1 MNGLPMSQILP
12 AIPHDKKEKS
22 NSWRYSVAGSRDLRI
37 DLMRGIALVMMV
49 VAHTEVM
56 SIFNIFTWER
66 FGLTTG
72 AEGFVILSGFMLGML
87 NRARLH
93 KVVLLT
99 VSWGLY
105 LRAWKI
111 YRVNIIIILSFL
123 GLAYIPFINVFE
135 VTHFTD
141 RFSGTSWS
149 LYPVTP
155 QIKETWFNIILY
167 LQIGP
172 HQTQILGLYI
182 FLLLLSPLFLAMLQK
197 GKVLWLL
204 SLSLLVYG
212 CWQRWPM
219 RVTAAEF
226 EFAFPLLAWQFIFVL
241 GMSCGWYKEELLSF
255 ARTPPGKVA
264 VTAMVLVA
272 LILGFIAQNHT
283 NPFMPPALL
292 MHTISPAD
300 FNAFYHTWAAK
311 NGLGPIRVLNDICLM
326 VTVYLL
332 LTWCWQPIYRLTG
345 WFLIPLGQ
353 RSLYTFILHVY
364 VVLVVSQFV
373 TFDLWRQEWMMNTF
387 VHAAAL
393 GALWLMAK
401 YNVGARWIPN

>member
-1 MNGLPMSQILP
+1 MSHIAPSIAQEDL
-12 AIPHDKKEKS
+12 AKS
-22 NSWRYSVAGSRDLRI
+22 TSWRYAIAGVRDLRI
-37 DLMRGIALVMMV
+37 DFMRGIALVMMV

-56 SIFNIFTWER
+56 SVFNIFSWER

-87 NRARLH
+87 NRARLQ

-111 YRVNIIIILSFL
+111 YRVNIIIIVSFIL
-123 GLAYIPFINVFE
+123 LTYIPHINLFE

-141 RFSGTSWS
+141 RFSGESWS

-182 FLLLLSPLFLAMLQK
+182 FLLLFSPLFLGMLQK
-197 GKVLWLL
+197 GNVWWLL
-204 SLSLLVYG
+204 GASLLVYG
-212 CWQRWPM
+212 LWQRWPL
-219 RVTAAEF
+219 RLTPSEF

-241 GMSCGWYKEELLSF
+241 GMASGWYKAELISF
-255 ARTPPGKVA
+255 ARTPAGKVVVVA
-264 VTAMVLVA
+264 LVIVA

-292 MHTISPAD
+292 MHVIPPDS
-300 FNAFYHTWAAK
+300 FNTFYHTWAAK
-311 NGLGPIRVLNDICLM
+311 NGLGPVRVLNDIALM
-326 VTVYLL
+326 VTVYLVLTYCWTPLNRL
-332 LTWCWQPIYRLTG
+332 LG

-353 RSLYTFILHVY
+353 HSLYTFILHVY
-364 VVLVVSQFV
+364 VVLLVSQFI
-373 TFDLWRQEWMMNTF
+373 TFDLWRHAWIENTL

-393 GALWLMAK
+393 GILWLMAK
-401 YNVGARWIPN
+401 YNVAARWIPN

>member
-1 MNGLPMSQILP
+1 MSHVAPLLAQE
-12 AIPHDKKEKS
+12 DNSKS
-22 NSWRYSVAGSRDLRI
+22 TPWRYAVAGARDLRI
-37 DLMRGIALVMMV
+37 DFMRGIALVMMV

-56 SIFNIFTWER
+56 SVFNIFSWER

-87 NRARLH
+87 NRARLQ

-111 YRVNIIIILSFL
+111 YRVNIIIIVSFIL
-123 GLAYIPFINVFE
+123 LAWVPNITLFE

-141 RFSGTSWS
+141 RFSGESWS

-182 FLLLLSPLFLAMLQK
+182 FLLLFSPLFLGMLQK
-197 GKVLWLL
+197 GKVWWLL
-204 SLSLLVYG
+204 GLSLLVYSL
-212 CWQRWPM
+212 WQRWPL
-219 RVTAAEF
+219 RLTPAEF

-241 GMSCGWYKEELLSF
+241 GMACGWYKAELLSF
-255 ARTPPGKVA
+255 ARTPAGKV
-264 VTAMVLVA
+264 VVVA
-272 LILGFIAQNHT
+272 LVMVSLVLGFVAQNHT

-292 MHTISPAD
+292 LHVIPPDT
-300 FNAFYHTWAAK
+300 FNTFYHTWAAK
-311 NGLGPIRVLNDICLM
+311 NGLGPVRVLNDIALM
-326 VTVYLL
+326 VTVYLV
-332 LTWCWQPIYRLTG
+332 LTWWWVPLNKMFG

-353 RSLYTFILHVY
+353 HSLYTFILHVY
-364 VVLVVSQFV
+364 VVLLVSQFI
-373 TFDLWRQEWMMNTF
+373 TFDLWRHAWTENTL

-393 GALWLMAK
+393 GILWLMAK
-401 YNVGARWIPN
+401 YNVAARWIPN

>member
-1 MNGLPMSQILP
+1 MSHVAPSVAQE
-12 AIPHDKKEKS
+12 DEVKS
-22 NSWRYSVAGSRDLRI
+22 TVWRYAVAGARDLRI
-37 DLMRGIALVMMV
+37 DFMRGIALVMMV

-56 SIFNIFTWER
+56 SVFNIFSWER

-87 NRARLH
+87 NRARLQ

-111 YRVNIIIILSFL
+111 YRVNIIIIVSFIL
-123 GLAYIPFINVFE
+123 LAYIPHINVFE

-141 RFSGTSWS
+141 RFSGQSWS

-182 FLLLLSPLFLAMLQK
+182 FLLLFSPLFLGMLQK
-197 GKVLWLL
+197 GKVWWLL
-204 SLSLLVYG
+204 GLSLLVYSL
-212 CWQRWPM
+212 WQRWPL
-219 RVTAAEF
+219 RLTPSEF

-241 GMSCGWYKEELLSF
+241 GMASGWYKAELLSF
-255 ARTPPGKVA
+255 ARTPPGKGV
-264 VTAMVLVA
+264 VVA
-272 LILGFIAQNHT
+272 LVMVSLVLGFVAQNHT

-292 MHTISPAD
+292 MHVIPPDS
-300 FNAFYHTWAAK
+300 FNTFYHTWAAK
-311 NGLGPIRVLNDICLM
+311 NGLGPVRVLNDIALM
-326 VTVYLL
+326 VTVYLVLTYCWTPLNRL
-332 LTWCWQPIYRLTG
+332 LG

-353 RSLYTFILHVY
+353 HSLYTFILHVY
-364 VVLVVSQFV
+364 VVLLVSQFI
-373 TFDLWRQEWMMNTF
+373 TFDLWRHAWIENTL

-393 GALWLMAK
+393 GILWLMAK
-401 YNVGARWIPN
+401 YDVGARWIPN

>member
-1 MNGLPMSQILP
+1 MSHIAPSIAQEDL
-12 AIPHDKKEKS
+12 AKS
-22 NSWRYSVAGSRDLRI
+22 TSWRYAIAGVRDLRI
-37 DLMRGIALVMMV
+37 DFMRGIALVMMV

-56 SIFNIFTWER
+56 SVFNIFSWER

-87 NRARLH
+87 NRARLQ

-111 YRVNIIIILSFL
+111 YRVNIIIIVSFIL
-123 GLAYIPFINVFE
+123 LAYIPHINIFE

-141 RFSGTSWS
+141 RFSGESWS

-182 FLLLLSPLFLAMLQK
+182 FLLLFSPLFLGMLQK
-197 GKVLWLL
+197 GNVWWLL
-204 SLSLLVYG
+204 GASLLVYG
-212 CWQRWPM
+212 LWQRWPL
-219 RVTAAEF
+219 RLTPSEF

-241 GMSCGWYKEELLSF
+241 GMASGWYKAELISF
-255 ARTPPGKVA
+255 ARTPAGKVVVVA
-264 VTAMVLVA
+264 LVIVA

-292 MHTISPAD
+292 MHVIPPDS
-300 FNAFYHTWAAK
+300 FNTFYHTWAAK
-311 NGLGPIRVLNDICLM
+311 NGLGPVRVLNDIALM
-326 VTVYLL
+326 VTVYLVLTYCWTPLNRL
-332 LTWCWQPIYRLTG
+332 LG

-353 RSLYTFILHVY
+353 HSLYTFILHVY
-364 VVLVVSQFV
+364 VVLLVSQFI
-373 TFDLWRQEWMMNTF
+373 TFDLWRHAWIENTL
-387 VHAAAL
+387 VQAAAL
-393 GALWLMAK
+393 GILWLMAK
-401 YNVGARWIPN
+401 YNVAARWIPN

>member
-1 MNGLPMSQILP
+1 MSHVAPPIAQTHIV
-12 AIPHDKKEKS
+12 KS
-22 NSWRYSVAGSRDLRI
+22 TSWRYSIAGARDLRI
-37 DLMRGIALVMMV
+37 DFMRGIALVMMV

-56 SIFNIFTWER
+56 SVFNIFSWER

-87 NRARLH
+87 NRARLQ

-111 YRVNIIIILSFL
+111 YRVNIIIIVSFIL
-123 GLAYIPFINVFE
+123 LAYIPHINLFE

-141 RFSGTSWS
+141 RFSGESWS

-182 FLLLLSPLFLAMLQK
+182 FLLLFSPLFLGMLQK
-197 GKVLWLL
+197 GNVWWLL
-204 SLSLLVYG
+204 GASLLVYG
-212 CWQRWPM
+212 LWQRWPL
-219 RVTAAEF
+219 RLTPSEF

-241 GMSCGWYKEELLSF
+241 GMASGWYKAELISF
-255 ARTPPGKVA
+255 ARTPSGKVVVVA
-264 VTAMVLVA
+264 LVIVA

-292 MHTISPAD
+292 MHVIPPDS
-300 FNAFYHTWAAK
+300 FNTFYHTWAAK
-311 NGLGPIRVLNDICLM
+311 NGLGPVRVLNDIALM
-326 VTVYLL
+326 VTVYLVLTYCWTPLNRL
-332 LTWCWQPIYRLTG
+332 LG

-353 RSLYTFILHVY
+353 HSLYTFILHVY
-364 VVLVVSQFV
+364 VVLLVSQFI
-373 TFDLWRQEWMMNTF
+373 TFDLWRHAWIENTL

-393 GALWLMAK
+393 GILWLMAK
-401 YNVGARWIPN
+401 YNVAARWIPN

>member
-1 MNGLPMSQILP
+1 MSHAAPSISQEDD
-12 AIPHDKKEKS
+12 AKS
-22 NSWRYSVAGSRDLRI
+22 MTWRYVVAGARDLRI
-37 DLMRGIALVMMV
+37 DFMRGIALVMMV

-56 SIFNIFTWER
+56 SIFNIFSWER

-87 NRARLH
+87 NRARLQ

-111 YRVNIIIILSFL
+111 YRVNIIIIVSFIL
-123 GLAYIPFINVFE
+123 LAYIPHINVFE

-141 RFSGTSWS
+141 RFSGQSWS

-182 FLLLLSPLFLAMLQK
+182 FLLLLSPLFLGMLQK
-197 GKVLWLL
+197 GKVWWLL
-204 SLSLLVYG
+204 GLSLLVYSL
-212 CWQRWPM
+212 WQRWPL
-219 RVTAAEF
+219 RLTPSEF

-241 GMSCGWYKEELLSF
+241 GMASGWYKAELLSF
-255 ARTPPGKVA
+255 ARTPPGKGV
-264 VTAMVLVA
+264 VVA
-272 LILGFIAQNHT
+272 LVMVSLVLGFVAQNHT

-292 MHTISPAD
+292 MHVIPPDS
-300 FNAFYHTWAAK
+300 FNSFYHTRAAK
-311 NGLGPIRVLNDICLM
+311 NGLGPVRVLNDIALM
-326 VTVYLL
+326 VTVYLVLTYCWTPLNRL
-332 LTWCWQPIYRLTG
+332 LG

-353 RSLYTFILHVY
+353 HSLYTFILHVY
-364 VVLVVSQFV
+364 VVLLVSQFI
-373 TFDLWRQEWMMNTF
+373 TFDLWRHAWIENTL

-393 GALWLMAK
+393 GILWLMAK
-401 YNVGARWIPN
+401 YDVGARWIPN

>member
-1 MNGLPMSQILP
+1 MSHIAPLLAQ
-12 AIPHDKKEKS
+12 ENNSKS
-22 NSWRYSVAGSRDLRI
+22 TTWRCAVAGARDLRI
-37 DLMRGIALVMMV
+37 DFMRGIALVMMV

-56 SIFNIFTWER
+56 SVFNIFSWER

-87 NRARLH
+87 NRARLQ

-111 YRVNIIIILSFL
+111 YRVNIIIIVSFIL
-123 GLAYIPFINVFE
+123 LAWVPNITLFE

-141 RFSGTSWS
+141 RFSGESWS

-182 FLLLLSPLFLAMLQK
+182 FLLLFSPLFLGMLQK
-197 GKVLWLL
+197 GKVWWLL
-204 SLSLLVYG
+204 GLSLLVYSL
-212 CWQRWPM
+212 WQRWPL
-219 RVTAAEF
+219 RLTPAEF

-241 GMSCGWYKEELLSF
+241 GMACGWYKAELLSF
-255 ARTPPGKVA
+255 ARTPAGKV
-264 VTAMVLVA
+264 VVVA
-272 LILGFIAQNHT
+272 LVMVSLVLGFVAQNHT

-292 MHTISPAD
+292 LHVIPPDT
-300 FNAFYHTWAAK
+300 FNTFYHTWAAK
-311 NGLGPIRVLNDICLM
+311 NGLGPVRVLNDIALM
-326 VTVYLL
+326 VTVYLV
-332 LTWCWQPIYRLTG
+332 LTWWWVPLNKMFG

-353 RSLYTFILHVY
+353 HSLYTFILHVY
-364 VVLVVSQFV
+364 VVLLVSQFI
-373 TFDLWRQEWMMNTF
+373 TFDLWRHAWTENTL

-393 GALWLMAK
+393 GILWLMAK
-401 YNVGARWIPN
+401 YNVAARWIPN

>member
-1 MNGLPMSQILP
+1 MSHAAPSIAQEDD
-12 AIPHDKKEKS
+12 AKS
-22 NSWRYSVAGSRDLRI
+22 ITWRYVVAGARDLRI
-37 DLMRGIALVMMV
+37 DFMRGIALVMMV

-56 SIFNIFTWER
+56 SIFNIFSWER

-87 NRARLH
+87 NRARLQ

-111 YRVNIIIILSFL
+111 YRVNIIIIVSFIL
-123 GLAYIPFINVFE
+123 LAYIPYINVFE

-141 RFSGTSWS
+141 RFSGQSWS

-182 FLLLLSPLFLAMLQK
+182 FLLLLSPLFLGMLQK
-197 GKVLWLL
+197 GKVWWLL
-204 SLSLLVYG
+204 GLSLLVYSL
-212 CWQRWPM
+212 WQRWPL
-219 RVTAAEF
+219 RLTPSEF

-241 GMSCGWYKEELLSF
+241 GMASGWYKAELLSF
-255 ARTPPGKVA
+255 ARTPPGKGV
-264 VTAMVLVA
+264 VVA
-272 LILGFIAQNHT
+272 LVMVSLVLGFVAQNHT

-292 MHTISPAD
+292 MHVIPPDS
-300 FNAFYHTWAAK
+300 FNSFYHTWAAK
-311 NGLGPIRVLNDICLM
+311 NGLGPVRVLNDIALM
-326 VTVYLL
+326 VTVYLVLTYCWTPLNRL
-332 LTWCWQPIYRLTG
+332 LG

-353 RSLYTFILHVY
+353 HSLYTFILHVY
-364 VVLVVSQFV
+364 VVLLVSQFI
-373 TFDLWRQEWMMNTF
+373 TFDLWRHAWIENTL

-393 GALWLMAK
+393 GILWLMAK
-401 YNVGARWIPN
+401 YDVGARWIPN

>member
-1 MNGLPMSQILP
+1 MSHVAPPIAQADIV
-12 AIPHDKKEKS
+12 KS
-22 NSWRYSVAGSRDLRI
+22 TSWRYAIAGARDLRI
-37 DLMRGIALVMMV
+37 DFMRGIALVMMV

-56 SIFNIFTWER
+56 SIFNIFSWER

-87 NRARLH
+87 NRARLQ

-111 YRVNIIIILSFL
+111 YRVNIIIIVSFIL
-123 GLAYIPFINVFE
+123 LAYIPHINLFE

-141 RFSGTSWS
+141 RFSGESWS

-182 FLLLLSPLFLAMLQK
+182 FLLLFSPLFLGMLQK
-197 GKVLWLL
+197 GNVWWLL
-204 SLSLLVYG
+204 GASLLVYG
-212 CWQRWPM
+212 LWQRWPL
-219 RVTAAEF
+219 RLTPSEF

-241 GMSCGWYKEELLSF
+241 GMASGWYKAELISF
-255 ARTPPGKVA
+255 ARTPAGKVVVVA
-264 VTAMVLVA
+264 LVIVA

-292 MHTISPAD
+292 MHVIPPDS
-300 FNAFYHTWAAK
+300 FNTFYHTWAAK
-311 NGLGPIRVLNDICLM
+311 NGLGPVRVLNDIALM
-326 VTVYLL
+326 VTVYLVLTYCWTPLNRL
-332 LTWCWQPIYRLTG
+332 LG

-353 RSLYTFILHVY
+353 HSLYTFILHVY
-364 VVLVVSQFV
+364 VVLLVSQFI
-373 TFDLWRQEWMMNTF
+373 TFDLWRHAWIENTL

-393 GALWLMAK
+393 GILWLMAK
-401 YNVGARWIPN
+401 YNVAARWIPN

>member
-1 MNGLPMSQILP
+1 MSHVAPSIAQED
-12 AIPHDKKEKS
+12 AAKS
-22 NSWRYSVAGSRDLRI
+22 IAWRYSVAGARDLRI
-37 DLMRGIALVMMV
+37 DFMRGIALVMMV

-56 SIFNIFTWER
+56 SVFNIFSWER

-87 NRARLH
+87 NRARLQ

-111 YRVNIIIILSFL
+111 YRVNIIVIVSFIL
-123 GLAYIPFINVFE
+123 LAYIPHINIFE

-141 RFSGTSWS
+141 RFSGQSWS

-182 FLLLLSPLFLAMLQK
+182 FLLLFSPLFLGMLQK
-197 GKVLWLL
+197 GKVWWLL
-204 SLSLLVYG
+204 GLSLLVYG
-212 CWQRWPM
+212 LWQQWPL
-219 RVTAAEF
+219 RLTPSEF

-241 GMSCGWYKEELLSF
+241 GMVSGWYKAELISF
-255 ARTPPGKVA
+255 ARTSAGKVVVVA
-264 VTAMVLVA
+264 LVMVA
-272 LILGFIAQNHT
+272 LILGFVAQNHT

-292 MHTISPAD
+292 MHLIPPDS
-300 FNAFYHTWAAK
+300 FNTFYHTWAAK
-311 NGLGPIRVLNDICLM
+311 NGLGPVRVLNDIALM
-326 VTVYLL
+326 VTVYLVLTYCWTPLNRL
-332 LTWCWQPIYRLTG
+332 LG

-353 RSLYTFILHVY
+353 HSLYTFILHVY
-364 VVLVVSQFV
+364 VVLLVSQFI
-373 TFDLWRQEWMMNTF
+373 TFDLWRHAWIENTL

-393 GALWLMAK
+393 GILWLMAK
-401 YNVGARWIPN
+401 YDVGARWIPN

>member
-1 MNGLPMSQILP
+1 MSHIAPSIAQEDL
-12 AIPHDKKEKS
+12 AKS
-22 NSWRYSVAGSRDLRI
+22 TSWRYAIAGVRDLRI
-37 DLMRGIALVMMV
+37 DFMRGIALVMMV

-56 SIFNIFTWER
+56 SVFNIFSWER

-87 NRARLH
+87 NRARLQ

-111 YRVNIIIILSFL
+111 YRVNIIIIVSFIL
-123 GLAYIPFINVFE
+123 LAYIPHINIFE

-141 RFSGTSWS
+141 RFSGESWS

-182 FLLLLSPLFLAMLQK
+182 FLLLFSPLFLGMLQK
-197 GKVLWLL
+197 GNVWWLL
-204 SLSLLVYG
+204 GASLLVYG
-212 CWQRWPM
+212 LWQRWPL
-219 RVTAAEF
+219 RLTPSEF

-241 GMSCGWYKEELLSF
+241 GMASGWYKAELISF
-255 ARTPPGKVA
+255 ARTPAGKVVVVA
-264 VTAMVLVA
+264 LVIVA

-292 MHTISPAD
+292 MHVIPPD
-300 FNAFYHTWAAK
+300 GFNTFYHTWAAK
-311 NGLGPIRVLNDICLM
+311 NGLGPVRVLNDIALM
-326 VTVYLL
+326 VTVYLV
-332 LTWCWQPIYRLTG
+332 LTYCWTPLNRMLG

-353 RSLYTFILHVY
+353 HSLYTFILHVY
-364 VVLVVSQFV
+364 VVLLVSQFI
-373 TFDLWRQEWMMNTF
+373 TFDLWRHAWIENTL

-393 GALWLMAK
+393 GILWLMAK
-401 YNVGARWIPN
+401 YNVAARWIPN

>member
-1 MNGLPMSQILP
+1 MSHIAPSIAQEDL
-12 AIPHDKKEKS
+12 AKS
-22 NSWRYSVAGSRDLRI
+22 TSWRYAIAGVRDLRI
-37 DLMRGIALVMMV
+37 DFMRGIALVMMV

-56 SIFNIFTWER
+56 SVFNIFSWER

-87 NRARLH
+87 NRARLQ

-111 YRVNIIIILSFL
+111 YRVNIIIIVSFIL
-123 GLAYIPFINVFE
+123 LAYIPHINIFE

-141 RFSGTSWS
+141 RFSGESWS

-182 FLLLLSPLFLAMLQK
+182 FLLLFSPLFLGMLQK
-197 GKVLWLL
+197 GNVWWLL
-204 SLSLLVYG
+204 GASLLVYG
-212 CWQRWPM
+212 LWQRWPL
-219 RVTAAEF
+219 RLTPSEF

-241 GMSCGWYKEELLSF
+241 GMASGWYKAELISF
-255 ARTPPGKVA
+255 ARTPAGKVVVVA
-264 VTAMVLVA
+264 LVIVA

-292 MHTISPAD
+292 MHVIPPDS
-300 FNAFYHTWAAK
+300 FNTFYHTWAAK
-311 NGLGPIRVLNDICLM
+311 NGLGPVRVLNDIALM
-326 VTVYLL
+326 VTVYLMLTYCWTPLNRL
-332 LTWCWQPIYRLTG
+332 LG

-353 RSLYTFILHVY
+353 HSLYTFILHVY
-364 VVLVVSQFV
+364 VVLLVSQFI
-373 TFDLWRQEWMMNTF
+373 TFDLWRHAWIENTL

-393 GALWLMAK
+393 GILWLMAK
-401 YNVGARWIPN
+401 YNVAARWIPN

>member
-1 MNGLPMSQILP
+1 
-12 AIPHDKKEKS
+12 
-22 NSWRYSVAGSRDLRI
+22 
-37 DLMRGIALVMMV
+37 MRGIALVMMV

-56 SIFNIFTWER
+56 SVFNIFSWER

-87 NRARLH
+87 NRTRLQ

-111 YRVNIIIILSFL
+111 YRVNIIIIVSFIL
-123 GLAYIPFINVFE
+123 LAWVPNITLFE

-141 RFSGTSWS
+141 RFSGESWS

-182 FLLLLSPLFLAMLQK
+182 FLLLFSPLFLGMLQK
-197 GKVLWLL
+197 GKVWWLL
-204 SLSLLVYG
+204 GLSLLVYSL
-212 CWQRWPM
+212 WQRWPL
-219 RVTAAEF
+219 RLTPAEF

-241 GMSCGWYKEELLSF
+241 GMACGWYKAELLSF
-255 ARTPPGKVA
+255 ARTPAGKV
-264 VTAMVLVA
+264 VVVA
-272 LILGFIAQNHT
+272 LVMVSLVLGFVAQNHT

-292 MHTISPAD
+292 LHVIPSDT
-300 FNAFYHTWAAK
+300 FNTFYHTWAAK
-311 NGLGPIRVLNDICLM
+311 NGLGPVRVLNDIALM
-326 VTVYLL
+326 VTVYLV
-332 LTWCWQPIYRLTG
+332 LTWWWVPLNKMFG

-353 RSLYTFILHVY
+353 HSLYTFILHVY
-364 VVLVVSQFV
+364 VVLLVSQFI
-373 TFDLWRQEWMMNTF
+373 TFDLWRHAWTENTL

-393 GALWLMAK
+393 GILWLMAK
-401 YNVGARWIPN
+401 YNVAARWIPN

>member
-1 MNGLPMSQILP
+1 MPLLAQEDNS
-12 AIPHDKKEKS
+12 KS
-22 NSWRYSVAGSRDLRI
+22 TTWRYAVAGARDLRI
-37 DLMRGIALVMMV
+37 DFMRGIALVMMV

-56 SIFNIFTWER
+56 SVFNIFSWER

-87 NRARLH
+87 NRARLQ

-111 YRVNIIIILSFL
+111 YRVNIIIIVSFIL
-123 GLAYIPFINVFE
+123 LAWVPNITLFE

-141 RFSGTSWS
+141 RFSGESWS

-182 FLLLLSPLFLAMLQK
+182 FLLLFSPLFLGMLQK
-197 GKVLWLL
+197 GKVWWLL
-204 SLSLLVYG
+204 GLSLLVYSL
-212 CWQRWPM
+212 WQRWPL
-219 RVTAAEF
+219 RLTPAEF

-241 GMSCGWYKEELLSF
+241 GMACGWYKAELLSF
-255 ARTPPGKVA
+255 ARTPAGKV
-264 VTAMVLVA
+264 VMVA
-272 LILGFIAQNHT
+272 LVMVSLVLGFVAQNHT

-292 MHTISPAD
+292 LHVIPPDT
-300 FNAFYHTWAAK
+300 FNTFYHTWAAK
-311 NGLGPIRVLNDICLM
+311 NGLGPVRVLNDIALM
-326 VTVYLL
+326 VTVYLV
-332 LTWCWQPIYRLTG
+332 LTWWWVPLNKMFG

-353 RSLYTFILHVY
+353 HSLYTFILHVY
-364 VVLVVSQFV
+364 VVLLVSQFI
-373 TFDLWRQEWMMNTF
+373 TFDLWRHAWTENTL

-393 GALWLMAK
+393 GILWLMAK
-401 YNVGARWIPN
+401 YNVAARWIPN

>member
-1 MNGLPMSQILP
+1 MNHIAPSIAQEDL
-12 AIPHDKKEKS
+12 AKS
-22 NSWRYSVAGSRDLRI
+22 TSWRYAIAGVRDLRI
-37 DLMRGIALVMMV
+37 DFMRGIALVMMV

-56 SIFNIFTWER
+56 SVFNIFSWER

-87 NRARLH
+87 NRARLQ

-111 YRVNIIIILSFL
+111 YRVNIIIIVSFIL
-123 GLAYIPFINVFE
+123 LAYIPHINIFE

-141 RFSGTSWS
+141 RFSGESWS

-182 FLLLLSPLFLAMLQK
+182 FLLLFSPLFLGMLQK
-197 GKVLWLL
+197 GNVWWLL
-204 SLSLLVYG
+204 GASLLVYG
-212 CWQRWPM
+212 LWQRWPL
-219 RVTAAEF
+219 RLTPSEF

-241 GMSCGWYKEELLSF
+241 GMASGWYKAELISF
-255 ARTPPGKVA
+255 ARTPAGKVVVVA
-264 VTAMVLVA
+264 LVIVA

-292 MHTISPAD
+292 MHVIPPDS
-300 FNAFYHTWAAK
+300 FNTFYHTWAAK
-311 NGLGPIRVLNDICLM
+311 NGLGPVRVLNDIALM
-326 VTVYLL
+326 VTVYLVLTYCWTPLNRL
-332 LTWCWQPIYRLTG
+332 LG

-353 RSLYTFILHVY
+353 HSLYTFILHVY
-364 VVLVVSQFV
+364 VVLLVSQFI
-373 TFDLWRQEWMMNTF
+373 TFDLWRHAWIENTL

-393 GALWLMAK
+393 GILWLMAK
-401 YNVGARWIPN
+401 YNVAARWIPN

>member
-1 MNGLPMSQILP
+1 MSHIAPPIAQADI
-12 AIPHDKKEKS
+12 EKS
-22 NSWRYSVAGSRDLRI
+22 TSWRYALAGSRDLRI
-37 DLMRGIALVMMV
+37 DFMRGIALVMMV

-56 SIFNIFTWER
+56 SVFNIFSWER

-87 NRARLH
+87 NRARLQ

-111 YRVNIIIILSFL
+111 YRVNIIIIVSFIL
-123 GLAYIPFINVFE
+123 LAYIPHINLFE

-141 RFSGTSWS
+141 RFSGESWS

-182 FLLLLSPLFLAMLQK
+182 FLLLFSPLFLGMLQK
-197 GKVLWLL
+197 GNVWWLL
-204 SLSLLVYG
+204 GASLLVYG
-212 CWQRWPM
+212 LWQRWPL
-219 RVTAAEF
+219 RLTPSEF

-241 GMSCGWYKEELLSF
+241 GMASGWYKAELISF
-255 ARTPPGKVA
+255 ARTPAGKVVVVA
-264 VTAMVLVA
+264 LVIVA

-292 MHTISPAD
+292 MHVIPPDS
-300 FNAFYHTWAAK
+300 FNTFYHTWAAK
-311 NGLGPIRVLNDICLM
+311 NGLGPVRMLNDIALM
-326 VTVYLL
+326 VTVYLVLTYCWTPLNRL
-332 LTWCWQPIYRLTG
+332 LG

-353 RSLYTFILHVY
+353 HSLYTFILHVY
-364 VVLVVSQFV
+364 VVLLVSQFI
-373 TFDLWRQEWMMNTF
+373 TFDLWRHAWIENTL

-393 GALWLMAK
+393 GILWLMAK
-401 YNVGARWIPN
+401 YNVAARWIPN

>member
-1 MNGLPMSQILP
+1 MSHVAPSVAQEDD
-12 AIPHDKKEKS
+12 AKS
-22 NSWRYSVAGSRDLRI
+22 TTWRYVIAGARDLRI
-37 DLMRGIALVMMV
+37 DFMRGIALVMMV

-56 SIFNIFTWER
+56 SVFNIFSWER

-87 NRARLH
+87 NRARLQ

-111 YRVNIIIILSFL
+111 YRVNIIIIVSFIL
-123 GLAYIPFINVFE
+123 LAYIQHINVFE

-141 RFSGTSWS
+141 RFSGESWS

-182 FLLLLSPLFLAMLQK
+182 FLLLLSPLFLGMLQK
-197 GKVLWLL
+197 GKVWWLL
-204 SLSLLVYG
+204 GLSLLVYSL
-212 CWQRWPM
+212 WQRWPL
-219 RVTAAEF
+219 RLTPSEF

-241 GMSCGWYKEELLSF
+241 GMASGWYKAELLSF
-255 ARTPPGKVA
+255 ARTPPGRGA
-264 VTAMVLVA
+264 VIALVLVS
-272 LILGFIAQNHT
+272 LVLGFVAQNHT

-292 MHTISPAD
+292 MHVIPPDS
-300 FNAFYHTWAAK
+300 FNTFYHTWAAK
-311 NGLGPIRVLNDICLM
+311 NGLGPVRVLNDIALM
-326 VTVYLL
+326 VTVYLVLTYCWTPLNRL
-332 LTWCWQPIYRLTG
+332 LG

-353 RSLYTFILHVY
+353 HSLYTFILHVY
-364 VVLVVSQFV
+364 VVLLVSQFI
-373 TFDLWRQEWMMNTF
+373 TFDLWRHAWIENTL

-393 GALWLMAK
+393 GILWLMAK
-401 YNVGARWIPN
+401 YDVGARWIPN

>member
-1 MNGLPMSQILP
+1 MSHIAPPIAQADIV
-12 AIPHDKKEKS
+12 KS
-22 NSWRYSVAGSRDLRI
+22 RSWRYAIAGARDLRI
-37 DLMRGIALVMMV
+37 DFMRGIALVMMV

-56 SIFNIFTWER
+56 SVINIFSWER

-87 NRARLH
+87 NRARLQ

-111 YRVNIIIILSFL
+111 YRVNIIIIVSFILLS
-123 GLAYIPFINVFE
+123 YIPHINLFE

-141 RFSGTSWS
+141 RFSGESWS

-182 FLLLLSPLFLAMLQK
+182 FLLLLSPLFLGMLQK
-197 GKVLWLL
+197 GNVWWLL
-204 SLSLLVYG
+204 GASLLVYG
-212 CWQRWPM
+212 LWQRWPL
-219 RVTAAEF
+219 RLTPSEF

-241 GMSCGWYKEELLSF
+241 GMASGWYKAELISF
-255 ARTPPGKVA
+255 ARTPAGKVVVVA
-264 VTAMVLVA
+264 LVIVA

-292 MHTISPAD
+292 MHVIPPD
-300 FNAFYHTWAAK
+300 GFNTFYHNWAAK
-311 NGLGPIRVLNDICLM
+311 NGLGPVRVLNDIALM
-326 VTVYLL
+326 VTVYLVLTYCWTPLNRL
-332 LTWCWQPIYRLTG
+332 LG

-353 RSLYTFILHVY
+353 HSLYTFILHVY
-364 VVLVVSQFV
+364 VVLLVSQFI
-373 TFDLWRQEWMMNTF
+373 TFDLWRHAWIENTL

-393 GALWLMAK
+393 GILWLMAK
-401 YNVGARWIPN
+401 YNVAARWIPN

>member
-1 MNGLPMSQILP
+1 MSHIAPPIAQADIV
-12 AIPHDKKEKS
+12 KS
-22 NSWRYSVAGSRDLRI
+22 RSWRYAIAGARDLRI
-37 DLMRGIALVMMV
+37 DFMRGVALVMMV

-56 SIFNIFTWER
+56 SVINIFSWER

-87 NRARLH
+87 NRARLQ

-111 YRVNIIIILSFL
+111 YRVNIIIIVSFILLS
-123 GLAYIPFINVFE
+123 YIPHINLFE

-141 RFSGTSWS
+141 RFSGESWS

-182 FLLLLSPLFLAMLQK
+182 FLLLLSPLFLGMLQK
-197 GKVLWLL
+197 GNVWWLL
-204 SLSLLVYG
+204 GASLLVYG
-212 CWQRWPM
+212 LWQRWPL
-219 RVTAAEF
+219 RLTPSEF

-241 GMSCGWYKEELLSF
+241 GMASGWYKAELISF
-255 ARTPPGKVA
+255 ARTPAGKVVVVA
-264 VTAMVLVA
+264 LVIVA

-292 MHTISPAD
+292 MHVIPPD
-300 FNAFYHTWAAK
+300 GFNTFYHTWAAK
-311 NGLGPIRVLNDICLM
+311 NGLGPVRVLNDIALM
-326 VTVYLL
+326 VTVYLVLTYCWTPLNRL
-332 LTWCWQPIYRLTG
+332 LG

-353 RSLYTFILHVY
+353 HSLYTFILHVY
-364 VVLVVSQFV
+364 VVLLVSQFI
-373 TFDLWRQEWMMNTF
+373 TFDLWRHAWIENTL

-393 GALWLMAK
+393 GILWLMAK
-401 YNVGARWIPN
+401 YNVAARWIPN

>member
-1 MNGLPMSQILP
+1 MSHIAPSLAQE
-12 AIPHDKKEKS
+12 DNSKS
-22 NSWRYSVAGSRDLRI
+22 TTWRYAVAGARDLRI
-37 DLMRGIALVMMV
+37 DFMRGIALVMMV

-56 SIFNIFTWER
+56 SVFNIFSWER

-87 NRARLH
+87 NRTRLQ

-111 YRVNIIIILSFL
+111 YRVNIIIIVSFIL
-123 GLAYIPFINVFE
+123 LAWVPNITLFE

-141 RFSGTSWS
+141 RFSGESWS
-149 LYPVTP
+149 LYPVTS

-182 FLLLLSPLFLAMLQK
+182 FLLLFSPLFLGMLQK
-197 GKVLWLL
+197 GKVWWLL
-204 SLSLLVYG
+204 GLSLLVYSL
-212 CWQRWPM
+212 WQRWPL
-219 RVTAAEF
+219 RLTPAEF

-241 GMSCGWYKEELLSF
+241 GMACGWYKAELLSF
-255 ARTPPGKVA
+255 ARTPAGKV
-264 VTAMVLVA
+264 VVVA
-272 LILGFIAQNHT
+272 LVMVSLVLGFVAQNHT

-292 MHTISPAD
+292 LHVIPPDT
-300 FNAFYHTWAAK
+300 FNTFYHTWAAK
-311 NGLGPIRVLNDICLM
+311 NGLGPVRVLNDIALM
-326 VTVYLL
+326 VTVYLV
-332 LTWCWQPIYRLTG
+332 LTWWWVPLNKMFG

-353 RSLYTFILHVY
+353 HSLYTFILHVY
-364 VVLVVSQFV
+364 VVLLVSQFI
-373 TFDLWRQEWMMNTF
+373 TFDLWRHAWTENTL

-393 GALWLMAK
+393 GILWLMAK
-401 YNVGARWIPN
+401 YNVAARWIPN

>member
-1 MNGLPMSQILP
+1 MSHIAPPIAQADIV
-12 AIPHDKKEKS
+12 KS
-22 NSWRYSVAGSRDLRI
+22 RSWRYAIAGARDLRI
-37 DLMRGIALVMMV
+37 DFMRGIALVMMV

-56 SIFNIFTWER
+56 SVFNIFSWER

-87 NRARLH
+87 NRARLQ

-111 YRVNIIIILSFL
+111 YRVNIIIIVSFIL
-123 GLAYIPFINVFE
+123 LAYIPHINLFE

-141 RFSGTSWS
+141 RFSDESWS

-182 FLLLLSPLFLAMLQK
+182 FLLLLSPLFLGMLQK
-197 GKVLWLL
+197 GKVWWLL
-204 SLSLLVYG
+204 GASLLVYG
-212 CWQRWPM
+212 LWQRWPL
-219 RVTAAEF
+219 RLTPSEF

-241 GMSCGWYKEELLSF
+241 GMASGWYKAELISF
-255 ARTPPGKVA
+255 ARTPAGKVVVVA
-264 VTAMVLVA
+264 LVIVA

-292 MHTISPAD
+292 MHVIPPD
-300 FNAFYHTWAAK
+300 GFNTFYHTWAAK
-311 NGLGPIRVLNDICLM
+311 NGLGPVRVLNDIALM
-326 VTVYLL
+326 VTVYLVLTYCWTPLNRL
-332 LTWCWQPIYRLTG
+332 LG

-353 RSLYTFILHVY
+353 HSLYTFILHVY
-364 VVLVVSQFV
+364 VVLLVSQFI
-373 TFDLWRQEWMMNTF
+373 TFDLWRHAWIENTL

-393 GALWLMAK
+393 GILWLMAK
-401 YNVGARWIPN
+401 YNVAARWIPN

>member
-1 MNGLPMSQILP
+1 MSHIAPPIAQADIV
-12 AIPHDKKEKS
+12 KS
-22 NSWRYSVAGSRDLRI
+22 RSWRYAIAGARDLRI
-37 DLMRGIALVMMV
+37 DFMRGIALVMMV

-56 SIFNIFTWER
+56 SVFNIFSWER

-87 NRARLH
+87 NRARLQ

-111 YRVNIIIILSFL
+111 YRVNIIIIVSFIL
-123 GLAYIPFINVFE
+123 LAYIPHINLFE

-141 RFSGTSWS
+141 RFSDESWS

-182 FLLLLSPLFLAMLQK
+182 FLLLLSPLFLGMLQK
-197 GKVLWLL
+197 GKVWWLL
-204 SLSLLVYG
+204 GASLLVYG
-212 CWQRWPM
+212 LWQRWPL
-219 RVTAAEF
+219 RLTPSEF

-241 GMSCGWYKEELLSF
+241 GMASGWYKAELISF
-255 ARTPPGKVA
+255 ARTPAGKVVVVA
-264 VTAMVLVA
+264 LVIVA

-292 MHTISPAD
+292 MHVIPPD
-300 FNAFYHTWAAK
+300 GFNTFYHTWAAK
-311 NGLGPIRVLNDICLM
+311 NGLGPVRVLNDIALM
-326 VTVYLL
+326 VTVYLV
-332 LTWCWQPIYRLTG
+332 LTYCWTPLNRMLG

-353 RSLYTFILHVY
+353 HSLYTFILHVY
-364 VVLVVSQFV
+364 VVLLVSQFI
-373 TFDLWRQEWMMNTF
+373 TFDLWRHAWIENTL

-393 GALWLMAK
+393 GILWLMAK
-401 YNVGARWIPN
+401 YNVAARWIPN

>member
-1 MNGLPMSQILP
+1 MSHIAPSLAQE
-12 AIPHDKKEKS
+12 DKSKS
-22 NSWRYSVAGSRDLRI
+22 TTWRYAVAGARDLRI
-37 DLMRGIALVMMV
+37 DFMRGIALVMMV

-56 SIFNIFTWER
+56 SVFNIFSWER

-87 NRARLH
+87 NRTRLQ

-111 YRVNIIIILSFL
+111 YRVNIIIIVSFIL
-123 GLAYIPFINVFE
+123 LAWVPNITLFE

-141 RFSGTSWS
+141 RFSGESWS

-182 FLLLLSPLFLAMLQK
+182 FLLLFSPLFLGMLQK
-197 GKVLWLL
+197 GKVWWLL
-204 SLSLLVYG
+204 GLSLLVYSL
-212 CWQRWPM
+212 WQRWPL
-219 RVTAAEF
+219 RLTPAEF

-241 GMSCGWYKEELLSF
+241 GMACGWYKAELLSF
-255 ARTPPGKVA
+255 ARTPAGKV
-264 VTAMVLVA
+264 VVVA
-272 LILGFIAQNHT
+272 LVMVSLVLGFVAQNHT

-292 MHTISPAD
+292 LHVIPPDT
-300 FNAFYHTWAAK
+300 FNTFYHTWAAK
-311 NGLGPIRVLNDICLM
+311 NGLGPVRVLNDIALM
-326 VTVYLL
+326 VTVYLV
-332 LTWCWQPIYRLTG
+332 LTWWWVPLNKMFG

-353 RSLYTFILHVY
+353 HSLYTFILHVY
-364 VVLVVSQFV
+364 VVLLVSQFI
-373 TFDLWRQEWMMNTF
+373 TFDLWRHAWTENTL

-393 GALWLMAK
+393 GILWLMAK
-401 YNVGARWIPN
+401 YNVAARWIPN

>member
-1 MNGLPMSQILP
+1 MSHIAPPIAQADIV
-12 AIPHDKKEKS
+12 KS
-22 NSWRYSVAGSRDLRI
+22 RSWRYAIAGARDLRI
-37 DLMRGIALVMMV
+37 DFMRGIALVMMV

-56 SIFNIFTWER
+56 SVINIFSWER

-87 NRARLH
+87 NRARLQ

-111 YRVNIIIILSFL
+111 YRVNIIIIVSFNV
-123 GLAYIPFINVFE
+123 LAYKPHNKNFE
-135 VTHFTD
+135 FTHFTH
-141 RFSGTSWS
+141 RFSGEIWS
-149 LYPVTP
+149 LNPVTP
-155 QIKETWFNIILY
+155 TIKETWFNIILY

-182 FLLLLSPLFLAMLQK
+182 FLLLLSPLFLGMLQK
-197 GKVLWLL
+197 GNVWWLL
-204 SLSLLVYG
+204 GASLLVYG
-212 CWQRWPM
+212 LWQRWPL
-219 RVTAAEF
+219 RLTPSEF

-241 GMSCGWYKEELLSF
+241 GMASGWYKAELISF
-255 ARTPPGKVA
+255 ARTPAGKVVVVA
-264 VTAMVLVA
+264 LVIVA

-292 MHTISPAD
+292 MHVIPPD
-300 FNAFYHTWAAK
+300 GFNTFYHTWAAK
-311 NGLGPIRVLNDICLM
+311 NGLGPVRVLNDIALM
-326 VTVYLL
+326 VTVYLVLTYCWTPLNRL
-332 LTWCWQPIYRLTG
+332 LG

-353 RSLYTFILHVY
+353 HSLYTFILHVY
-364 VVLVVSQFV
+364 VVLLVSQFI
-373 TFDLWRQEWMMNTF
+373 TFDLWRHAWIENTL

-393 GALWLMAK
+393 GILWLMAK
-401 YNVGARWIPN
+401 YNVAARWIPN

>member
-1 MNGLPMSQILP
+1 MRHIAPSLAQE
-12 AIPHDKKEKS
+12 DKSKS
-22 NSWRYSVAGSRDLRI
+22 TTWRYAVAGARDLRI
-37 DLMRGIALVMMV
+37 DFMRGIALVMMV

-56 SIFNIFTWER
+56 SVFNIFSWER

-87 NRARLH
+87 NRTRLQ

-111 YRVNIIIILSFL
+111 YRVNIIIIVSFIL
-123 GLAYIPFINVFE
+123 LAWVPNITLFE

-141 RFSGTSWS
+141 RFSGESWS

-182 FLLLLSPLFLAMLQK
+182 FLLLFSPLFLGMLQK
-197 GKVLWLL
+197 GKVWWLL
-204 SLSLLVYG
+204 GLSLLVYSL
-212 CWQRWPM
+212 WQRWPL
-219 RVTAAEF
+219 RLTPAEF

-241 GMSCGWYKEELLSF
+241 GMACGWYKAELLSF
-255 ARTPPGKVA
+255 ARTPAGKV
-264 VTAMVLVA
+264 VVVA
-272 LILGFIAQNHT
+272 LVMVSLVLGFVAQNHT

-292 MHTISPAD
+292 LHVIPPDT
-300 FNAFYHTWAAK
+300 FNTFYHTWAAK
-311 NGLGPIRVLNDICLM
+311 NGLGPVRVLNDIALM
-326 VTVYLL
+326 VTVYLV
-332 LTWCWQPIYRLTG
+332 LTWWWVPLNKMFG

-353 RSLYTFILHVY
+353 HSLYTFILHVY
-364 VVLVVSQFV
+364 VVLLVSQFI
-373 TFDLWRQEWMMNTF
+373 TFDLWRHAWTENTL

-393 GALWLMAK
+393 GILWLMAK
-401 YNVGARWIPN
+401 YNVAARWIPN

>member
-1 MNGLPMSQILP
+1 MSHVAP
-12 AIPHDKKEKS
+12 
-22 NSWRYSVAGSRDLRI
+22 SVAQEDDVKSTAWHYAVAGARDLRI
-37 DLMRGIALVMMV
+37 DFMRGIALVMMV

-56 SIFNIFTWER
+56 SVFNIFSWER

-87 NRARLH
+87 NRARLQ

-111 YRVNIIIILSFL
+111 YRVNIIIIVSFIL
-123 GLAYIPFINVFE
+123 LAYIPHINVFE

-141 RFSGTSWS
+141 RFSGQSWS

-182 FLLLLSPLFLAMLQK
+182 FLLLLSPLFLGMLQK
-197 GKVLWLL
+197 GKVWWLL
-204 SLSLLVYG
+204 GLSLLVYG
-212 CWQRWPM
+212 LWQRWPL
-219 RVTAAEF
+219 RLTPSEF

-241 GMSCGWYKEELLSF
+241 GMASGWYKAELLSF
-255 ARTPPGKVA
+255 ARTPPGKGV
-264 VTAMVLVA
+264 VVA
-272 LILGFIAQNHT
+272 LVMVSLVLGFVAQNHT

-292 MHTISPAD
+292 MHVIPPDS
-300 FNAFYHTWAAK
+300 FNTFYHTWAAK
-311 NGLGPIRVLNDICLM
+311 NGLGPVRVLNDIALM
-326 VTVYLL
+326 VTVYLVLTYCWTPLNRL
-332 LTWCWQPIYRLTG
+332 LG

-353 RSLYTFILHVY
+353 HSLYTFILHVY
-364 VVLVVSQFV
+364 VVLLVSQFI
-373 TFDLWRQEWMMNTF
+373 TFDLWRHAWIENTL

-393 GALWLMAK
+393 GILWLMAK
-401 YNVGARWIPN
+401 YDVGARWIPN

>member
-1 MNGLPMSQILP
+1 MSHVAPPIAQAHIV
-12 AIPHDKKEKS
+12 KS
-22 NSWRYSVAGSRDLRI
+22 TSWRYAIAGARDLRI
-37 DLMRGIALVMMV
+37 DFMRGIALVMMI

-56 SIFNIFTWER
+56 SVFNIFSWER

-87 NRARLH
+87 NRARLQ

-111 YRVNIIIILSFL
+111 YRVNIIIIVSFIL
-123 GLAYIPFINVFE
+123 LAYIPHINLFE

-141 RFSGTSWS
+141 RFSGESWS

-182 FLLLLSPLFLAMLQK
+182 FLLLFSPLFLGMLQK
-197 GKVLWLL
+197 GNAWWLL
-204 SLSLLVYG
+204 GASLLVYG
-212 CWQRWPM
+212 LWQRWPL
-219 RVTAAEF
+219 RLTPSEF

-241 GMSCGWYKEELLSF
+241 GMASGWYKAELISF
-255 ARTPPGKVA
+255 ARTPAGKAVVVA
-264 VTAMVLVA
+264 LVIVA

-292 MHTISPAD
+292 MHVIPPDS
-300 FNAFYHTWAAK
+300 FNTFYHTWAAK
-311 NGLGPIRVLNDICLM
+311 NGLGPVRVLNDIALM
-326 VTVYLL
+326 VTVYLVLTYCWAPLNRL
-332 LTWCWQPIYRLTG
+332 LG

-353 RSLYTFILHVY
+353 HSLYTFILHVY
-364 VVLVVSQFV
+364 VVLLVSQFI
-373 TFDLWRQEWMMNTF
+373 TFDLWRHAWIENTL

-393 GALWLMAK
+393 GILWLMAK
-401 YNVGARWIPN
+401 YNVAARWIPN

>member
-1 MNGLPMSQILP
+1 
-12 AIPHDKKEKS
+12 
-22 NSWRYSVAGSRDLRI
+22 
-37 DLMRGIALVMMV
+37 MRGIALVMMV

-56 SIFNIFTWER
+56 SVFNIFSWER

-87 NRARLH
+87 NRTRLQ

-111 YRVNIIIILSFL
+111 YRVNIIIIVSFIL
-123 GLAYIPFINVFE
+123 LAWVPNITLFE

-141 RFSGTSWS
+141 RFSGESWS

-182 FLLLLSPLFLAMLQK
+182 FLLLFSPLFLGMLQK
-197 GKVLWLL
+197 GKVWWLL
-204 SLSLLVYG
+204 GLSLLVYSL
-212 CWQRWPM
+212 WQRWPL
-219 RVTAAEF
+219 RLTPAEF

-241 GMSCGWYKEELLSF
+241 GMACGWYKAELLSF
-255 ARTPPGKVA
+255 ARTPAGKV
-264 VTAMVLVA
+264 VVVA
-272 LILGFIAQNHT
+272 LVMVSLVLGFVAQNHT

-292 MHTISPAD
+292 LHVIPPDT
-300 FNAFYHTWAAK
+300 FNTFYHTWAAK
-311 NGLGPIRVLNDICLM
+311 NGLGPVRVLNDIALM
-326 VTVYLL
+326 VTVYLV
-332 LTWCWQPIYRLTG
+332 LTWWWGPLNKMFG

-353 RSLYTFILHVY
+353 HSLYTFILHVY
-364 VVLVVSQFV
+364 VVLLVSQFI
-373 TFDLWRQEWMMNTF
+373 TFDLWRHAWTENTL

-393 GALWLMAK
+393 GILWLMAK
-401 YNVGARWIPN
+401 YNVAARWIPN

>member
-1 MNGLPMSQILP
+1 MSHVAPSVAQE
-12 AIPHDKKEKS
+12 DDTKS
-22 NSWRYSVAGSRDLRI
+22 TAWRYAVAGARDLII
-37 DLMRGIALVMMV
+37 DFMRGIALVMMV

-56 SIFNIFTWER
+56 SVFNIFSWER

-87 NRARLH
+87 NRARLQ

-111 YRVNIIIILSFL
+111 YRVNIIIIVSFIL
-123 GLAYIPFINVFE
+123 LAYIPHINVFE
-135 VTHFTD
+135 VAHFTD
-141 RFSGTSWS
+141 RFSGESWS

-182 FLLLLSPLFLAMLQK
+182 FLLLFSPLFLGMLQK
-197 GKVLWLL
+197 GKVWWLL
-204 SLSLLVYG
+204 GLSLLVYSL
-212 CWQRWPM
+212 WQRWPL
-219 RVTAAEF
+219 RLTPSEF

-241 GMSCGWYKEELLSF
+241 GMASGWYKAELLSF
-255 ARTPPGKVA
+255 ARTPPGKGV
-264 VTAMVLVA
+264 VVA
-272 LILGFIAQNHT
+272 LVMVSLVLGFVAQNHT

-292 MHTISPAD
+292 MHVIPPDS
-300 FNAFYHTWAAK
+300 FNSFYHTWAAK
-311 NGLGPIRVLNDICLM
+311 NGLGPVRVLNDIALM
-326 VTVYLL
+326 VTVYLVLTYCWTPLNRL
-332 LTWCWQPIYRLTG
+332 LG

-353 RSLYTFILHVY
+353 HSLYTFILHVY
-364 VVLVVSQFV
+364 VVLLVSQFI
-373 TFDLWRQEWMMNTF
+373 TFDLWRHAWIENTL

-393 GALWLMAK
+393 GILWLMAK
-401 YNVGARWIPN
+401 YDVGARWIPN

>member
-1 MNGLPMSQILP
+1 MSHIAPSIAQEDL
-12 AIPHDKKEKS
+12 AKS
-22 NSWRYSVAGSRDLRI
+22 TSWRYAIAGVRDLRI
-37 DLMRGIALVMMV
+37 DFMRGIALVMMV

-56 SIFNIFTWER
+56 SVFNIFSWER

-87 NRARLH
+87 NRARLQ

-99 VSWGLY
+99 VSWVLY

-111 YRVNIIIILSFL
+111 YRVNIIIIVSFIL
-123 GLAYIPFINVFE
+123 LAYIPHINIFE

-141 RFSGTSWS
+141 RFSGESWS

-182 FLLLLSPLFLAMLQK
+182 FLLLFSPLFLGMLQK
-197 GKVLWLL
+197 GNVWWLL
-204 SLSLLVYG
+204 GASLLVYG
-212 CWQRWPM
+212 LWQRWPL
-219 RVTAAEF
+219 RLTPSEF

-241 GMSCGWYKEELLSF
+241 GMASGWYKAELISF
-255 ARTPPGKVA
+255 ARTPAGKVVVVA
-264 VTAMVLVA
+264 LVIVA

-292 MHTISPAD
+292 MHVIPPDS
-300 FNAFYHTWAAK
+300 FNTFYHTWAAK
-311 NGLGPIRVLNDICLM
+311 NGLGPVRVLNDIALM
-326 VTVYLL
+326 VTVYLVLTYCWTPLNRL
-332 LTWCWQPIYRLTG
+332 LG

-353 RSLYTFILHVY
+353 HSLYTFILHVY
-364 VVLVVSQFV
+364 VVLLVSQFI
-373 TFDLWRQEWMMNTF
+373 TFDLWRHAWIENTL

-393 GALWLMAK
+393 GILWLMAK
-401 YNVGARWIPN
+401 YNVAARWIPN